1 MTTNGQANDDEGSMP
16 PLPPRPRDRLS
27 QVETGLELVRL
38 SVQDLAQLVGTLVAA
53 TTRLEGAVS
62 RLTQS
67 DVQHRER
74 LASVPDF
81 VEEVTQRRVVQVIEH
96 QELDLWRK
104 RAEWSAKI
112 IATVLAGAILLYL
125 GRFIK

>member
-1 MTTNGQANDDEGSMP
+1 MP